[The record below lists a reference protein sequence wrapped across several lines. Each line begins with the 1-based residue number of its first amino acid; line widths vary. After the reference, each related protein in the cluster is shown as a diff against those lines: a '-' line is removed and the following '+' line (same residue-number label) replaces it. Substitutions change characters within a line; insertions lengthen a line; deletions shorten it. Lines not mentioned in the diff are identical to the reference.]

1 MKAITLSSLLMAAVA
16 CSATVHVGIFDD
28 TRLWSPVYNVETGAA
43 MTELRTIWEARG
55 AVWHQTDMLTPEFL
69 SQVSVFYTSQI
80 LQQNLTAEEK
90 AAVVAWVRSGGTLVV
105 TADCG

>member
-1 MKAITLSSLLMAAVA
+1 MRAIVLVGLLTTCLADAAAVD
-16 CSATVHVGIFDD
+16 VGIFDD
-28 TRLWSPVYNVETGAA
+28 TRLWSGVYNVETGAA
-43 MTELRTIWEARG
+43 MTELRAIWEARG
-55 AVWHQTDMLTPEFL
+55 AVWHQTPVLSETFL

-90 AAVVAWVRSGGTLVV
+90 SALVDWVMAGGTLVV